1 MFDNS
6 PQRCICF
13 ASSFDIT
20 KLRPEINDTSL
31 LGEFSRTLRLPALNF
46 AQIHAMNPSFSVKWP
61 IWAMLLLFILPATG
75 QGQFWKS
82 SKKNTKASENQAPSS
97 DDKSIEHVTATC
109 ERFDGLFETYRDTT
123 NGKLWVAVPRDVLGT
138 EFIYF
143 SYVEDGVAAS
153 GATRGSYRGSKIVSF
168 HKHYDRIEVHA
179 ANTNYHFD
187 PESPLARS
195 SDANLNAPILASLKI
210 EAQTG
215 QDSLYLISGDELF
228 LTEQFQMVKPP
239 DRPGQKAVLGKLSK
253 EKTKVHSL
261 RNYPENMEVQVDYVY
276 ENRSPNAGGP
286 DVVDGRNITIRYQH
300 SILPMPAA
308 GFKSRYDDPRV
319 GYFTTKVED
328 MTSTASTPWLDVIH
342 RWRLEK
348 KDPDAAVSEPVK
360 PITWWV
366 ENTTPIEFRDWIV
379 TGVEKWNQAF
389 ERIGF
394 RNAVVVK
401 IQPDDAEWDAGDV
414 RYNVL
419 RWTSSPSPR
428 YSGYGPSFVNPRTGE
443 ILGAD
448 IMLEWGGMVGRLW
461 KADVFADAGM
471 ENWDSRATLAE
482 AMHRCDAGQIMARN
496 THFGISAA
504 KVRKFSDE
512 EFEQFTRETLHRLVL
527 HEVGHTLGLS
537 HNMHGSTLHTPDEL
551 KDADVV
557 EASGL
562 CNSVMDYPAI
572 NFARNASDQT
582 QFYDDSPGL
591 YDKWVIA
598 YGYSPDLATEEETET
613 MLNDLLRKST
623 QPELAF
629 GNDADDMR
637 RPGGGMNPDVNIYD
651 LSSDPVGYAMER
663 CELVNDLL
671 PQLVDDYARQGVEDY
686 HEVRKAYLTL
696 TAEYST
702 QLGIMTR
709 QIGGIRYNRAS
720 PDQQTTPP
728 LQPVSQEDQ
737 RRALAALSSY
747 AFAPDA
753 YDAHLALAGYLQ
765 ERRRGFGF
773 FAEAEDPKIHD
784 RILKGQESALRHLL
798 HPSVMQRLVD
808 GALYGNTYTIGEY
821 MPELTDAIFEADLR
835 TSVNTIRQQLQLSYV
850 QQLMKFFDEKSKHNE
865 WSKTMAHH
873 ELNRILKL
881 MKDNAGRGDALS
893 RAHRQRLADDIA
905 AHLAP

>member
-1 MFDNS
+1 M
-6 PQRCICF
+6 PPI
-13 ASSFDIT
+13 I
-20 KLRPEINDTSL
+20 
-31 LGEFSRTLRLPALNF
+31 
-46 AQIHAMNPSFSVKWP
+46 SVKWP
-61 IWAMLLLFILPATG
+61 LWVTCTLLVFAPFHSL
-75 QGQFWKS
+75 GQFWKE
-82 SKKNTKASENQAPSS
+82 SKKKSKLSESEQLANP
-97 DDKSIEHVTATC
+97 DHSIAKVTANC
-109 ERFDGLFETYRDTT
+109 ALNEGLFHTYQDTT
-123 NGKLWVAVPRDVLGT
+123 NGKMWVVIPDTLLGE

-143 SYVEDGVAAS
+143 SYIEDGVAAS
-153 GATRGSYRGSKIVSF
+153 GATRGSYRGSKIISF
-168 HKHYDRIEVHA
+168 HKHFDRIEVHA
-179 ANTNYHFD
+179 ENTNYHFD
-187 PESPLARS
+187 QESPLARAAE
-195 SDANLNAPILASLKI
+195 ANLNAPILASLKI
-210 EAQTG
+210 EATEG
-215 QDSLYLISGDELF
+215 KDSLYLINGDELF
-228 LTEQFQMVKPP
+228 LTEQFQMIKPP

-276 ENRSPNAGGP
+276 DNSSPNAGGP
-286 DVVDGRNITIRYQH
+286 DVLDGRNITIRYQH
-300 SILPMPAA
+300 SILPMPAP
-308 GFKSRYDDPRV
+308 GFSPRLDDPRV
-319 GYFTTKVED
+319 GYFTTEIED
-328 MTSTASTPWLDVIH
+328 MTSTASAPWLDVIH

-348 KDPDAAVSEPVK
+348 KDPEAAISEPVK

-366 ENTTPIEFRDWIV
+366 ENTTPLEFRDWIV
-379 TGVEKWNQAF
+379 SGVEKWNQAF
-389 ERIGF
+389 ELIGF
-394 RNAVVVK
+394 KNAVEVK

-461 KADVFADAGM
+461 KADVFAAAGM
-471 ENWDSRATLAE
+471 ENWDSRSSLAE
-482 AMHRCDAGQIMARN
+482 AMHRCDAGSVMARN
-496 THFGISAA
+496 TLFGISAA
-504 KVRKFSDE
+504 QVRNFSDD

-551 KDADVV
+551 KDADIV
-557 EASGL
+557 ASSGL

-572 NFARNASDQT
+572 NFARNAEDQT
-582 QFYDDSPGL
+582 QFYDDKPGL

-598 YGYSPDLATEEETET
+598 YGYAPDLASEEETQA
-613 MLNDLLRKST
+613 MLEEILRKSD

-651 LSSDPVGYAMER
+651 LSNDPVAYAIER
-663 CELVNDLL
+663 CELVNELL
-671 PQLVDDYARQGVEDY
+671 PQLVDEYAQGGANDY

-709 QIGGIRYNRAS
+709 QIGGIRYNRSA
-720 PDQQTTPP
+720 PDQQTSAP
-728 LQPVSQEDQ
+728 LQPVSREDQ
-737 RRALAALSSY
+737 QKALSALAKH

-753 YDAHLALAGYLQ
+753 YDAHFALAGYLQ
-765 ERRRGFGF
+765 DRRRGFGF
-773 FAEAEDPKIHD
+773 FADAEDPKIHE
-784 RILKGQESALRHLL
+784 RILNGQKSALRHLL
-798 HPSVMQRLVD
+798 HPKVLQRLVD
-808 GALYGNTYTIGEY
+808 GALYGNSYTIGEY
-821 MPELTDAIFEADLR
+821 MPALTDAIFEEDLR

-850 QQLMKFFDEKSKHNE
+850 QQLMKFSDEKSSQSE
-865 WSKTMAHH
+865 WAKTMAHH

-881 MKDNAGRGDALS
+881 MKDHANRGDALTK
-893 RAHRQRLADDIA
+893 AHRQRVADEIE